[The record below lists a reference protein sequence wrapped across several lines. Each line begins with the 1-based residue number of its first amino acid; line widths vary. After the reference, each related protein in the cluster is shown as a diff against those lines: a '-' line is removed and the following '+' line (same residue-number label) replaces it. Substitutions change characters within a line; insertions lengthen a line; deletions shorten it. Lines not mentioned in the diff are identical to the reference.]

1 MSAKTPKPRIQA
13 EDYLRHVVAV
23 AGSDLHLKAD
33 RPAYVRVDGEL
44 TAVDVLPPLTS
55 ADTAAI
61 ARQLMP
67 PDRWERFEGRSEADF
82 AYALADGTRFR
93 VAAFSQLGKVG
104 LVLRRLATGGPSFE
118 ELGLP
123 AAVRRLAE
131 EHRGLVLVAG
141 PTGSGKT
148 TTTAAILG
156 HINATRRC
164 HIVTIE
170 DPIEIIHGDNLALV
184 DQREIGTDTD
194 SFATALRSAA
204 RQDPDVIFVG
214 EMRDPETTAAALQAA
229 ATGHL
234 VISTLHTTS
243 AKDTVTRIVDLFP
256 PYQQGQARL
265 SLANSLQGIVC
276 QRLVPRAGGGRV
288 AALEVM
294 VVTSRIQEL
303 LLDPAQ
309 TGGIV
314 DAIAEGDYYGM
325 QTFDQHLLE
334 LHKGGRVTLQDAM
347 ENASSPHDF
356 RIAMRAAGVGL
367 RIDTEPRT
375 R

>member
-1 MSAKTPKPRIQA
+1 MADA
-13 EDYLRHVVAV
+13 EEYLRHLVVV
-23 AGSDLHLKAD
+23 RGSDLHLKAD
-33 RPAYVRVDGEL
+33 GPAYVRVDGEL
-44 TAVDVLPPLTS
+44 TAIDTLPPLS
-55 ADTAAI
+55 PADTAAF
-61 ARQLMP
+61 AKRLMP
-67 PDRWERFEGRSEADF
+67 PDRWAGFEQGNEVDF
-82 AYALADGTRFR
+82 AYSLADGTRFR
-93 VAAFSQLGKVG
+93 AAVFHQLGKVG
-104 LVLRRLATGGPSFE
+104 LVLRRLESGGPSFE
-118 ELGLP
+118 QLGLP
-123 AAVRRLAE
+123 ASARKLAE
-131 EHRGLVLVAG
+131 EHRGLVLVTG

-148 TTTAAILG
+148 TTTAAMIG

-164 HIVTIE
+164 HIVTVE

-184 DQREIGTDTD
+184 DQREIGSDTG

-214 EMRDPETTAAALQAA
+214 EMRDLETTGAALQAA

-243 AKDTVTRIVDLFP
+243 AKDTVTRIIDLFP
-256 PYQQGQARL
+256 PHQQGQARL
-265 SLANSLQGIVC
+265 SLASSLQGIVC

-325 QTFDQHLLE
+325 QTFDQHLLQ
-334 LHKGGRVTLQDAM
+334 LHKDGVVTLKDAM
-347 ENASSPHDF
+347 DNATSPHDF
-356 RIAMRAAGVGL
+356 RIAVRAAGVG
-367 RIDTEPRT
+367 
-375 R
+375 

>member
-1 MSAKTPKPRIQA
+1 MSAKAPKARAQP

-23 AGSDLHLKAD
+23 SGSDLHLKAGG
-33 RPAYVRVDGEL
+33 PAYVRVDGEL
-44 TAVDVLPPLTS
+44 TAVDVLPPLTPT
-55 ADTAAI
+55 DTEGF

-67 PDRWERFEGRSEADF
+67 PDRWQGFADGAEVDF
-82 AYALADGTRFR
+82 AYSLPDGTRFR

-104 LVLRRLATGGPSFE
+104 LVLRRLETGGPSFD

-123 AAVRRLAE
+123 AAVRKLAE
-131 EHRGLVLVAG
+131 EHRGLVLVTG

-148 TTTAAILG
+148 TTTSAIIG

-184 DQREIGTDTD
+184 DQREIGTDTG

-214 EMRDPETTAAALQAA
+214 EMRDLETTAAALQAA

-256 PYQQGQARL
+256 PHQQGQARL
-265 SLANSLQGIVC
+265 SLASSLQGIVC

-288 AALEVM
+288 AALEVL

-309 TGGIV
+309 TGGII

-334 LHKGGRVTLQDAM
+334 LHRDGLVTLEDAM
-347 ENASSPHDF
+347 DHATSPHDL
-356 RIAMRAAGVGL
+356 RIAVRAAGV
-367 RIDTEPRT
+367 R
-375 R
+375 

>member
-1 MSAKTPKPRIQA
+1 MVHAK
-13 EDYLRHVVAV
+13 DYLRYLVEV
-23 AGSDLHLKAD
+23 AGSDLHLKAGG
-33 RPAYVRVDGEL
+33 PAYVRVDGEL
-44 TAVDVLPPLTS
+44 TAVDTLPPLT
-55 ADTAAI
+55 AVNTEDF

-67 PDRWERFEGRSEADF
+67 ADRWDQFDAGAEADF
-82 AYALADGTRFR
+82 AYTLPDGTRFR
-93 VAAFSQLGKVG
+93 AAAFRQLGRVG
-104 LVLRRLATGGPSFE
+104 LVLRRVESGGPSFDQ
-118 ELGLP
+118 LGLP
-123 AAVRRLAE
+123 ASVRKLAE

-148 TTTAAILG
+148 TTTAAMIG

-184 DQREIGTDTD
+184 DQREIGTDTA

-204 RQDPDVIFVG
+204 RQDPDVVFVG
-214 EMRDPETTAAALQAA
+214 EMRDLETTTAALQVA

-243 AKDTVTRIVDLFP
+243 AKDTVNRIIDLFP
-256 PYQQGQARL
+256 PHQQAQARL
-265 SLANSLQGIVC
+265 SLAGSLQGIVC
-276 QRLVPRAGGGRV
+276 QRLVRRAGGGRV

-309 TGGIV
+309 TGEIT
-314 DAIAEGDYYGM
+314 DAIADGDYYGM
-325 QTFDQHLLE
+325 QTFDQHLLR
-334 LHKGGRVTLQDAM
+334 LYKDGLVTLKDAM
-347 ENASSPHDF
+347 EAASSPHDF
-356 RIAMRAAGVGL
+356 RIAVRAAGVG
-367 RIDTEPRT
+367 
-375 R
+375 

>member
-1 MSAKTPKPRIQA
+1 MGKTTGTAHA
-13 EDYLRHVVAV
+13 EDYLGHLVDV

-33 RPAYVRVDGEL
+33 GPAYVRVDGEL
-44 TAVDVLPPLTS
+44 TAADSLPPLTA
-55 ADTAAI
+55 ADVERF

-67 PDRWERFEGRSEADF
+67 PDRWERFEGGAEADF
-82 AYALADGTRFR
+82 AYALPDGTRFR
-93 VAAFSQLGKVG
+93 AAAFRQLGKVG
-104 LVLRRLATGGPSFE
+104 LVLRRVESGGPSFE

-123 AAVRRLAE
+123 AAVRKLAE
-131 EHRGLVLVAG
+131 EHRGLVLVTG

-148 TTTAAILG
+148 TTTAAMVG

-170 DPIEIIHGDNLALV
+170 DPVEIIHGDNLALV
-184 DQREIGTDTD
+184 DQREIGTDTG

-214 EMRDPETTAAALQAA
+214 EMRDLETTGAALQAA

-234 VISTLHTTS
+234 VISTLHTSS
-243 AKDTVTRIVDLFP
+243 AKDTVTRIIDLFP

-265 SLANSLQGIVC
+265 SLAGSLQGIVC

-309 TGGIV
+309 TGDIV

-325 QTFDQHLLE
+325 QTFDQHLLD
-334 LHKGGRVTLQDAM
+334 LYQDGRVSL
-347 ENASSPHDF
+347 ENAMNHATSPHDF
-356 RIAMRAAGVGL
+356 RIAVRAAGV
-367 RIDTEPRT
+367 R
-375 R
+375 